1 MSETTNKQD
10 EQIKQL
16 SILVAA
22 KKEEISKA
30 ERPVWITNG
39 SFKFGKNSTDSFN
52 LQTISDSTVLVNALA
67 MLMGRESE
75 FGKAATALGV
85 DVKFDWFGYS
95 VEDWTN
101 DFKTRIAK
109 IEIKNLKRELAEI
122 ETVLNDLTSDEV
134 KKQNKLDAIAAKL
147 GVK

>member
-16 SILVAA
+16 GILVAA

-30 ERPVWITNG
+30 ERPNWITNG
-39 SFKFGKNSTDSFN
+39 SFKYGKNSTESFN
-52 LQTISDSTVLVNALA
+52 LQTISDSIILVNALA
-67 MLMGRESE
+67 MLMDRESSFE
-75 FGKAATALGV
+75 KAATELGV
-85 DVKFDWFGYS
+85 TAKFDWFGYS
-95 VEDWTN
+95 VSDWKD

-109 IEIKNLKRELAEI
+109 IEIKNLKQELAEI